1 MADNGNGIVIAVKGP
16 DGSGRTVVAEQVKRL
31 LTESGFT
38 DVTVMSE
45 GGNTPDLYQGAG
57 SLKDQHI
64 LIAEVKTP

>member
-16 DGSGRTVVAEQVKRL
+16 DGSGRTLVAEQIKRL

-38 DVTVMSE
+38 DVTLMTD
-45 GGNTPDLYQGAG
+45 GNAPDLYQGPGA
-57 SLKDQHI
+57 LKDQHL